1 LLATCVFADEAGH
14 MDAYHTH
21 AGLYWPEVKGFF
33 EEYVG
38 RRLS

>member
-1 LLATCVFADEAGH
+1 